1 MEGSLLWMDSW
12 QVRFRS
18 SSRAPIDVDV
28 ISELGVAWQFT
39 GFYGPAKKKYR
50 RWAWDLLKRLP
61 TNSNVPWI
69 CGGGFNE
76 VLSPTEGEGGGAWS
90 LNDMLIFRETLE
102 SCDLVDLGFVGPK
115 LTWDN
120 RREGRANIQV
130 RLDRFVANTS
140 WRSKYRRARVEV
152 MDFWGSNHQ
161 PLLLRLS
168 PKSNM
173 DMKRWGGGFQFE
185 PLWVKDECTKVIR
198 ESWQNV
204 SFDGSP
210 NNMVSCLKS
219 CANVLKVGFKKIWSY
234 Y

>member
-1 MEGSLLWMDSW
+1 MILW
-12 QVRFRS
+12 
-18 SSRAPIDVDV
+18 I
-28 ISELGVAWQFT
+28 
-39 GFYGPAKKKYR
+39 
-50 RWAWDLLKRLP
+50 
-61 TNSNVPWI
+61 
-69 CGGGFNE
+69 
-76 VLSPTEGEGGGAWS
+76 
-90 LNDMLIFRETLE
+90 
-102 SCDLVDLGFVGPK
+102 
-115 LTWDN
+115 WDN

-234 Y
+234 S